1 MSCGCAKPEKTNLW
15 TPIGEF
21 QQPTEILPG
30 ENIDCYAKRAGTQA
44 KDYVAEKLENRIDNT
59 SLTTDLKLKVDET
72 FKLTPNSTKRAISW
86 RVNVNGQPID
96 EVFPGIFNTSTGRM
110 SGTIPEDK
118 ANKNYDVFVT
128 AYDAVG
134 DQIDSRAFNF
144 FPKKEDKNTTIKFVW
159 PFSPRGVVTSTFGPR
174 KAPVDSRTGAS
185 GGSQHNG
192 IDIARGGPVRGNILA
207 AGDGTVV
214 RCGPGRGW
222 GNVIFI
228 EHRDV
233 SNKLVATTVYG
244 HWEEAYVTVG
254 QRVGAGQKIAKEGNA
269 GVSTGPHLH
278 FEMHRGAWKNPIDPL
293 PYLNGTIT
301 LANNNLNEQPGTPD
315 PAAGE
320 TTVTNSD
327 RGMTSSEADPKNVKC
342 PKDLSPLQKGDE
354 ATPKQTP
361 PDVPISPTNA
371 ASQTQVKKALD
382 ESNLDEDDKKLLMFM
397 AKIESGFKAD
407 AKNPASSAR
416 GIFQMLDKTA
426 EAAFAKIG
434 VPATI
439 ENRNDPYLATKA
451 QIEFYKTEQ
460 KKYYDEFVTKG
471 TIAGKTLPPDLQ
483 QKYAGLSKG
492 EFIYG
497 LIHHDG
503 VGNAVKGNDLQG
515 LGYYRKKTR
524 EA

>member
-1 MSCGCAKPEKTNLW
+1 MSCGCVKPERTELW

-21 QQPTEILPG
+21 KQPTAILSG
-30 ENIDCYAKRAGTQA
+30 ENIDCYAKRAGTQS
-44 KDYVAEKLENRIDNT
+44 KDYVANKPEDRIDNT
-59 SLTTDLKLKVDET
+59 SLTTDLNLKVDET
-72 FKLTPNSTKRAISW
+72 FKLTPSSTKRATSW
-86 RVNVNGQPID
+86 RVTANGQPID
-96 EVFPGIFNTSTGRM
+96 EVFPGVFNANTGRM
-110 SGTIPEDK
+110 SGTIPESK
-118 ANKNYDVFVT
+118 ANVNYEVFVI
-128 AYDAVG
+128 AYDAAG
-134 DQIDSRAFNF
+134 EEIDSRAFNF
-144 FPKKEDKNTTIKFVW
+144 FPKKADKSSVIKFVW

-174 KAPVDSRTGAS
+174 KLFRDPNTGQMTES
-185 GGSQHNG
+185 MHGG
-192 IDIARGGPVRGNILA
+192 IDIARGGPVRGDILA

-214 RCGPGRGW
+214 RCGKGQGW
-222 GNVIFI
+222 GNVIMI
-228 EHRDV
+228 EHRDAK
-233 SNKLVATTVYG
+233 NTLVATTVYG
-244 HWEEAYVTVG
+244 HWEEAYVKVG
-254 QRVGAGQKIAKEGNA
+254 QKVGAGQKIAKEGNA

-278 FEMHRGAWKNPIDPL
+278 FEMHRGGWKNPVDPL

-301 LANNNLNEQPGTPD
+301 FANNNLEGQPGTPD

-320 TTVTNSD
+320 TTIINND
-327 RGMTSSEADPKNVKC
+327 KGMTTDEANPQNIKC

-361 PDVPISPTNA
+361 PEVPISTTNA
-371 ASQTQVKKALD
+371 ESQAQVKKALD
-382 ESNLDEDDKKLLMFM
+382 ESGLDEDDKKLLMFM

-407 AKNPASSAR
+407 AKNPVSSAR
-416 GIFQMLDKTA
+416 GVYQMLDKTA

-434 VPATI
+434 VPATV